1 MAGLPKS
8 IIKKY
13 GVSKKAWAVYRGNK
27 RGTTMAKKRRS
38 RGFGRKSSRRRGGSR
53 GGMMSGWVP
62 LSTNEMMVSFG
73 TGLTIGKVNQ
83 LVAPFTDDFLSF
95 AGNYRGEVRT
105 ALIGAVAY
113 KFGSGLIRDA
123 GKEYFRF
130 AVMSAG
136 AQTAQ
141 TVFGNDTMLVAD
153 QYN

>member
-1 MAGLPKS
+1 MVGLPKS

-13 GVSKKAWAVYRGNK
+13 GVTKKAWQVFRGNK
-27 RGTTMAKKRRS
+27 RGNTMAKKRRS
-38 RGFGRKSSRRRGGSR
+38 SGGKRRVSRSRGGSR
-53 GGMMSGWVP
+53 GMMSGWLP
-62 LSTNEMMVSFG
+62 LSTSEMMVSFG
-73 TGLTIGKVNQ
+73 TGLTVGKVNQ

-105 ALIGAVAY
+105 AIIGAVAY

-136 AQTAQ
+136 AQTASQ
-141 TVFGNDTMLVAD
+141 VFGNDTMLVQD